1 MHALT
6 SRKTLLLFALMALW
20 AFHGLTG
27 RDAWKAE
34 EAIALGN
41 ILDWLDKGHAHVHAV
56 PLHTLLGGLSAQA
69 LGPWLD
75 IQDAARLAS
84 GLFTLV
90 ALACTGLAARALFGP
105 GFGPA
110 ATLLLMGAFGLM
122 LRAHALLPDSLQLAA
137 YAMLLHGA
145 ALGRERTRP
154 AAVLI
159 ALALFALTLLD
170 GLSDLVLGL
179 LILLLP
185 AFSRDWRERG
195 YRQTLAAGIAAGLA
209 LVAAYLAWLAANGG
223 LGVWLDG
230 HGLAGLLPVNNPGR
244 LISLLAWAAWPVWP
258 LALWAVWHEHKRL
271 GRASELHL
279 PLAGVAVLF
288 YAALTS
294 GFTRD
299 GSALPLLA
307 PSSLLAAYAIGHLR
321 RGAAQAF
328 YWFGVL
334 CFLFFIA
341 IFWLHFAALEWGWP
355 PRLAERLARM
365 TPDYQSGT
373 VGGFG
378 LGLAAAVTLAWLIAI
393 PLFPRAKLRPALVW
407 ATGMTMTWLLFM
419 TLFRPWGE
427 AGWAWR
433 PVLADLDRQLPAT
446 ACLRAEVAP
455 DTAVMLR
462 YRLPRRLGTQCDYLL
477 IQGRQDEAVAPG
489 PEYEFVWL
497 GQRPREKDQT
507 LRLYRHVAAP

>member
-6 SRKTLLLFALMALW
+6 SRKTFLLFALMAIW
-20 AFHGLTG
+20 AFYGLTG

-34 EAIALGN
+34 EAIALGD
-41 ILDWLDKGHAHVHAV
+41 ILDWLDHGQAYARAV

-69 LGPWLD
+69 LSPWLD
-75 IQDAARLAS
+75 IQDAARLTS

-90 ALACTGLAARALFGP
+90 ALTCTGLAAHALFGP

-110 ATLLLMGAFGLM
+110 AILLLMGAFGLM
-122 LRAHALLPDSLQLAA
+122 LRAHALLPDSLQLAV
-137 YAMLLHGA
+137 YALLFYAA
-145 ALGRERTRP
+145 ALARKRARP
-154 AAVLI
+154 AAALI
-159 ALALFALTLLD
+159 AVALFALALLD
-170 GLSDLVLGL
+170 GLSDLTLGL

-185 AFSRDWRERG
+185 MSSRDWRERS
-195 YRQTLAAGIAAGLA
+195 YKQALAMGIGAGLA
-209 LVAAYLAWLAANGG
+209 LVAVYLGWLASQDSQA
-223 LGVWLDG
+223 VWLAG
-230 HGLAGLLPVNNPGR
+230 HGLAGLVPVNNPSR
-244 LISLLAWAAWPVWP
+244 LLSLLAWAAWPVWP

-271 GRASELHL
+271 SRASDLHL
-279 PLAGVAVLF
+279 PLAGTAVLF

-307 PSSLLAAYAIGHLR
+307 PLSLLAAYAIGHLR

-334 CFLFFIA
+334 CFLFFVA

-365 TPDYQSGT
+365 TPDYRSGT
-373 VGGFG
+373 IGGFS
-378 LGLAAAVTLAWLIAI
+378 LGLAIVATFTWLIAI
-393 PLFPRAKLRPALVW
+393 PFFPRAKLRPALVW

-419 TLFRPWGE
+419 ALFRPWGE
-427 AGWAWR
+427 AGWAWK

-446 ACLRAEVAP
+446 ACMQTEVAA

-462 YRLPRRLGTQCDYLL
+462 YHLPQRLGPQCDYLL
-477 IQGRQDEAVAPG
+477 VQGRHDEAAAPG
-489 PEYEFVWL
+489 SNYEFVWL

-507 LRLYRHVAAP
+507 LRLYRHVE